1 MENADSDIVWSTSD
15 KKIAT
20 VDDGIVYGVDV
31 GTAIITATVGET
43 KASCT
48 VTVAAQEGG
57 GGMEEIPVLHFEL
70 SAECVWVG
78 YSFAPSATLK
88 VKNVPVTAEIT
99 FVSSNTSVA
108 KIENGQIVA
117 LSVGETTI
125 TASCTYQGGLYQK
138 IVTLEAAMD
147 IFSVLTLLGGLAFFL
162 YGVASIAIGI
172 FIFLASAIEASTN
185 LSPPQTSNKKAPII
199 INIAKNISIN
209 NPLFKY

>member
-1 MENADSDIVWSTSD
+1 MKRIRSILLVIVMIVASFMIASCKNGETSSETSKATITLNFQTADIVVGGRLTLKATVENADSDIVWSTSD

-48 VTVAAQEGG
+48 VTVASQEGG

-138 IVTLEAAMD
+138 IVTLVVVED
-147 IFSVLTLLGGLAFFL
+147 
-162 YGVASIAIGI
+162 SIA
-172 FIFLASAIEASTN
+172 
-185 LSPPQTSNKKAPII
+185 
-199 INIAKNISIN
+199 
-209 NPLFKY
+209 